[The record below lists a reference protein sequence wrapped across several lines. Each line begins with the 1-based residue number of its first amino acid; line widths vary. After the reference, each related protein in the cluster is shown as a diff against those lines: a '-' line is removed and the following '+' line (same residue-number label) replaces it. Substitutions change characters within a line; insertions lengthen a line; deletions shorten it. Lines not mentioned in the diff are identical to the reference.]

1 MSANAVIQR
10 KLEVFDNTMN
20 KLRGYLPVSYEKLC
34 EDWGLQKIVERS
46 LQILVEIMIDIA
58 YRIIAKKGD
67 VAPQV
72 SADAIRKLKE
82 YGIVQNDQVYS
93 KMVKF
98 RNFLVHNYDSLDT
111 AILYEII
118 SKRMSD
124 FEQFKYEI
132 LASKDI

>member
-1 MSANAVIQR
+1 MPSNAVIQR
-10 KLEVFDNTMN
+10 KLEVFDTTLN
-20 KLRGYLPVSYEKLC
+20 KLRGYVPVSYEKLC
-34 EDWGLQKIVERS
+34 EDWGLQKIIERS

-58 YRIIAKKGD
+58 QRIIAERGD

-82 YGIVQNDQVYS
+82 YGIIENDEIYS
-93 KMVKF
+93 KMVRF

-118 SKRMSD
+118 TKRLTD
-124 FEQFKYEI
+124 FEQFKHEI

>member
-1 MSANAVIQR
+1 MRNFAKTGDCR
-10 KLEVFDNTMN
+10 
-20 KLRGYLPVSYEKLC
+20 
-34 EDWGLQKIVERS
+34 KIVERS

-58 YRIIAKKGD
+58 QRIIAKRGD

-72 SADAIRKLKE
+72 SADAIRRLKE
-82 YGIVQNDQVYS
+82 YGIIENDEIYS
-93 KMVKF
+93 KMVRF

-118 SKRMSD
+118 SKRLTD
-124 FEQFKYEI
+124 FEKFEHEI